1 MSSVRPPRTEESATV
16 ARNESPIAGLKAE
29 HQVILRV
36 VRVLTGLM
44 DHWEQTGAFAGAPL
58 GKCVDFLRLF
68 ADACHH
74 GKEEDLLFPVLEARG
89 IPRDGGPIGVM
100 LYEHQMGRRLTAE
113 MAAAWP
119 AAAAGDSEARRRFH
133 GAARQYIDLITNHI
147 FKEDN
152 VLFNMGAR
160 VMSSE
165 DRTELEARFCAVNC
179 RVFEG
184 RRREELQRIAD
195 ELEVETANG

>member
-1 MSSVRPPRTEESATV
+1 MTSSETPVAT
-16 ARNESPIAGLKAE
+16 LKAE

-36 VRVLTGLM
+36 VRVLGTLM
-44 DHWEQTGAFAGAPL
+44 DRFEAKGDFPESTLA
-58 GKCVDFLRLF
+58 KCVEFLRLF

-100 LYEHQMGRRLTAE
+100 LYEHQVARRLTKDMGNSLAQLKTDD
-113 MAAAWP
+113 AAAKQ
-119 AAAAGDSEARRRFH
+119 EFCQ
-133 GAARQYIDLITNHI
+133 AARNYVDLLTNHI

-152 VLFNMGAR
+152 ILFNMGSR
-160 VMSSE
+160 VMNAE
-165 DRTELEARFCAVNC
+165 DQGLLAKDFCAVNC

-184 RRREELQRIAD
+184 RRREHLQQVAD
-195 ELEVETANG
+195 ELEAECPS

>member
-1 MSSVRPPRTEESATV
+1 MTQSDIPVAT
-16 ARNESPIAGLKAE
+16 LKEE

-36 VRVLTGLM
+36 IRVLGRLM
-44 DHWEQTGAFAGAPL
+44 DRLEETGEFPAATLAR
-58 GKCVDFLRLF
+58 CVEFFRLF

-100 LYEHQMGRRLTAE
+100 LYEHQIARKLTRDMHDALANARADGT
-113 MAAAWP
+113 AAP
-119 AAAAGDSEARRRFH
+119 ESFRQ
-133 GAARQYIDLITNHI
+133 AARSYIDLLTNHI

-152 VLFNMGAR
+152 ILFNMGAR
-160 VMSSE
+160 VMNDGDQSE
-165 DRTELEARFCAVNC
+165 LAAKFCAVDC

-184 RRREELQRIAD
+184 KRREELRRIAD
-195 ELEVETANG
+195 ELEAECRP

>member
-1 MSSVRPPRTEESATV
+1 MAQS
-16 ARNESPIAGLKAE
+16 ESPVATLKEE

-36 VRVLTGLM
+36 IRVLGTLM
-44 DHWEQTGAFAGAPL
+44 DRFEKSGEFPEATL
-58 GKCVDFLRLF
+58 VRCVEFLRLF

-100 LYEHQMGRRLTAE
+100 LYEHQIARKLTRDMHDALANARAGELTARE
-113 MAAAWP
+113 N
-119 AAAAGDSEARRRFH
+119 FH
-133 GAARQYIDLITNHI
+133 QAARSYIDLLTNHI

-152 VLFNMGAR
+152 ILFNMGAR
-160 VMSSE
+160 VMNAGDQSE
-165 DRTELEARFCAVNC
+165 LVTQFCAVNC

-184 RRREELQRIAD
+184 MRREQLQQIAD
-195 ELEVETANG
+195 EVEAACRG

>member
-1 MSSVRPPRTEESATV
+1 MTQSETPVAT
-16 ARNESPIAGLKAE
+16 LKEE

-36 VRVLTGLM
+36 IRALGMLM
-44 DHWEQTGAFAGAPL
+44 DRFEEGGEFPEATLAR
-58 GKCVDFLRLF
+58 CVEFLRLF

-100 LYEHQMGRRLTAE
+100 LYEHQIARKLTRDMHDALANVRADG
-113 MAAAWP
+113 AAAR
-119 AAAAGDSEARRRFH
+119 ENFRH
-133 GAARQYIDLITNHI
+133 AARSYIDLLTNHI

-152 VLFNMGAR
+152 ILFNMGAR
-160 VMSSE
+160 VMSAGDQSE
-165 DRTELEARFCAVNC
+165 LVTQFCAVNC

-184 RRREELQRIAD
+184 KRREQLQQIAN
-195 ELEVETANG
+195 ELEAECGV